1 MTKVNYYDSSYD
13 AAKFIDELIHKYGFD
28 NVKYSVT
35 YDIVYHVFYTIRD
48 NEDEKMKDIS

>member
-1 MTKVNYYDSSYD
+1 MTKVDYYDSSYD

-35 YDIVYHVFYTIRD
+35 YDVVYHVFYTIRD